1 MMESFD
7 VAVIGSGPAGAMA
20 AYEAASKNL
29 SVLMIEKET
38 LPRYKTCGGGLVHR
52 GRRKIPFDI
61 SETLEKEF
69 HEIEVFFE
77 NSDHYFVTKRS
88 QPIISMVMRD
98 QFDAK
103 FTQQAVEMGVRLIEN
118 TQLLSIDFGETM
130 VLKTNRGMFKSRY
143 LIAADGALSPTAK
156 MAGWKDSRTLI
167 PALEFEVKVG
177 QEDFLRLSKKVRFDV
192 DTVPYGYAW
201 CFPKSTH
208 LSLGVCCLKKQ
219 KIDLRSIYKD
229 YLKKLGITEV
239 IEETGHG
246 FQIPIAPRN
255 DGFVKQQVF
264 LVGDAAGFAD
274 PLTAEGISNAIY
286 SGQLASAAIASHFNH
301 PDLASTAYQANLEKK
316 LLPELKTS
324 NLLGWIFYA
333 QPKMRNR
340 LINRF
345 GQKGCEYLTDVF
357 MGEKAFPDKIKQKLK
372 QHIPLLR
379 FS

>member
-1 MMESFD
+1 MEKFD
-7 VAVIGSGPAGAMA
+7 IAVIGSGPAGAMA
-20 AYEAASKNL
+20 AYVAASENL

-52 GRRKIPFDI
+52 GRRILPFDI
-61 SETLEKEF
+61 SGTLEKEF

-77 NSDHYFVTKRS
+77 NSDQYFVTKRS

-98 QFDAK
+98 QFDARM
-103 FTQQAVEMGVRLIEN
+103 TQHALEKGVQLHEN

-130 VLKTNRGMFKSRY
+130 VLKTNRGEFKSRY

-156 MAGWKDSRTLI
+156 MAGWKESRTLI

-177 QEDFLRLSKKVRFDV
+177 QEDFQRLSKKVRFDV

-201 CFPKSTH
+201 CFPKSNH
-208 LSLGVCCLKKQ
+208 LSIGVCCLKKQ
-219 KIDLRSIYKD
+219 KIDLRSLYKG

-239 IEETGHG
+239 IKETGHG
-246 FQIPIAPRN
+246 FQIPIAPRK
-255 DGFVKQQVF
+255 DGFVKQNVF

-286 SGQLASAAIASHFNH
+286 SGKLAAAAIVSNFDH
-301 PDLASTAYQANLEKK
+301 PEMAANAYQTNLDKK
-316 LLPELKTS
+316 LLPELKTA
-324 NLLGWIFYA
+324 NLLAWIFYA
-333 QPKMRNR
+333 QPKMRNW

-345 GQKGCEYLTDVF
+345 RQKGCEYLTDVF
-357 MGEKAFPDKIKQKLK
+357 MGEKAFPDKIKKKLK
-372 QHIPLLR
+372 QHLPLLR